1 MQVLSNISS
10 FSEVVSQAGVG
21 LGGKEMFKNDVGR
34 GKQNSGEM
42 MMWKVRRNKSEEEEK
57 VQV

>member
-1 MQVLSNISS
+1 
-10 FSEVVSQAGVG
+10 VSQAGVG